1 MKLLEL
7 KEQEIFYEY
16 VSVKSL
22 LDLRI
27 SCTEERKWCVEKFAI
42 SEEIYNA
49 DQGGGAGAVKR
60 LPCTW
65 LGRNK
70 FRPKYAKSFNGPA
83 VFTRGT
89 GGDSIAL
96 LYSMEFI
103 TRGHVNGAPGLSFS
117 PRIRASS
124 QMQMPA
130 RGLNGSL

>member
-60 LPCTW
+60 LPW
-65 LGRNK
+65 
-70 FRPKYAKSFNGPA
+70 
-83 VFTRGT
+83 
-89 GGDSIAL
+89 
-96 LYSMEFI
+96 
-103 TRGHVNGAPGLSFS
+103 PG
-117 PRIRASS
+117 
-124 QMQMPA
+124 A
-130 RGLNGSL
+130 RG